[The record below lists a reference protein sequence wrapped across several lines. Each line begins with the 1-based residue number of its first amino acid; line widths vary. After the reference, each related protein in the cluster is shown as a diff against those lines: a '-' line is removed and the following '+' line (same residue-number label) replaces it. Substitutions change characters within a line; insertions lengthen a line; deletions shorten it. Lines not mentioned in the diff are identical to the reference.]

1 MSEKIAYYLNKLNN
15 REKAL
20 LAVLNIIFAVFL
32 ALYFQ
37 DDSKNL
43 NDTTNLKDLQA
54 NLSEQREKIE
64 DLNSILKHF
73 KPSYKN
79 ILDELYSLAQ
89 QHSLAFLS
97 IKNSSNQEK
106 YINKYTILIELES
119 DFSKIIYFIQAL
131 QGSKYVFLMP
141 EISLN
146 KEENLLKA
154 QIKLELLSLKD

>member
-1 MSEKIAYYLNKLNN
+1 ML
-15 REKAL
+15 
-20 LAVLNIIFAVFL
+20 
-32 ALYFQ
+32 
-37 DDSKNL
+37 
-43 NDTTNLKDLQA
+43 
-54 NLSEQREKIE
+54 
-64 DLNSILKHF
+64 
-73 KPSYKN
+73 
-79 ILDELYSLAQ
+79 
-89 QHSLAFLS
+89 
-97 IKNSSNQEK
+97 NQEK

>member
-54 NLSEQREKIE
+54 NLSKQREKIE

-79 ILDELYSLAQ
+79 I
-89 QHSLAFLS
+89 
-97 IKNSSNQEK
+97 
-106 YINKYTILIELES
+106 
-119 DFSKIIYFIQAL
+119 
-131 QGSKYVFLMP
+131 
-141 EISLN
+141 
-146 KEENLLKA
+146 
-154 QIKLELLSLKD
+154 